1 MAKIYYD
8 KDADLNLLMGKKVAV
23 IGYGSQGHAQAQNLR
38 DSGIEVIVSELEE
51 TANYQLAL
59 EHGFKPVDALT
70 ASQNSDIIQI
80 LIPDDAQA
88 EMYHS
93 SVAPYMNQGK
103 TLLFSHGFNI
113 HFNQII
119 PPDNIDVIMVAPK
132 GPGHLVRREFER
144 GAGVPSLIAVF
155 QDYSGQAKQTAL
167 AYAKAIG
174 ATRAGVIET
183 TFKEETE
190 TDLFGEQVVL
200 CGGVSELVRAAFD
213 TLVEAGY
220 QPEIAYVEWL
230 HELKLIVDLFYEG
243 GISYMRYSVSD
254 TAEYGDLTR
263 GRRIINSETRKEM
276 KRILGEIQSGQFAKE
291 WILENQ
297 ANRPEFNALRKK
309 DQDHLIEKVGKQ
321 LRAMMPWIKQKE

>member
-8 KDADLNLLMGKKVAV
+8 QDADLTLLKGKKVAV

-38 DSGIEVIVSELEE
+38 DSGIEVIVSELEG

-59 EHGFKPVDALT
+59 EHGFKPVDAST
-70 ASQNSDIIQI
+70 AAKDADIIQI

-88 EMYHS
+88 KMYRS
-93 SVAPYMNQGK
+93 SVAPHMREGK

-113 HFNQII
+113 HYNQII
-119 PPDNIDVIMVAPK
+119 PPDDIDVIMVAPK
-132 GPGHLVRREFER
+132 GPGHLVRREYER
-144 GAGVPSLIAVF
+144 GAGVPSLIAVY

-200 CGGVSELVRAAFD
+200 CGGVSELVRAGFD

-220 QPEIAYVEWL
+220 QPEIAYFECL

-263 GRRIINSETRKEM
+263 GRRIINAETRKEM
-276 KRILGEIQSGQFAKE
+276 KKILEEVQSGQFAKE

-297 ANRPEFNALRKK
+297 ANRPQFNALRKR
-309 DQDHLIEKVGKQ
+309 DQEHLIEKVGKQ